1 MKNYSQ
7 AVRDAIAQG
16 NARTELF
23 ELQLSTSTL
32 FLTTAGH
39 DIVHN
44 SQTYIAGGQILG
56 NGTINQ
62 EKELRVSTVEIA
74 ITAVDQTILAL
85 FQNANQQNRQITI
98 SQVVLDS
105 SHQVIGSIYSAKF
118 LISQY
123 SVTESDEEAVIALS
137 VTNAFSDFNAV
148 NGVRTTMNS
157 FRRLYPNSTA
167 FINATDTG
175 SDLKWGGK

>member
-16 NARTELF
+16 NPRTELF
-23 ELQLSTSTL
+23 ELQLSSGTI

-39 DIVHN
+39 DIVYN
-44 SQTYIAGGQILG
+44 SQVYTAGGNILG
-56 NGTINQ
+56 NGTISQ

-74 ITAVDQTILAL
+74 LTAVDQTLLAL
-85 FQNANQQNRQITI
+85 FQNTNQQNRQIII
-98 SQVVLDS
+98 SQVILNNV
-105 SHQVIGSIYSAKF
+105 HQVIGTLFAAKY
-118 LISQY
+118 LISQH
-123 SVTESDEEAVIALS
+123 SVTETNGEASLALS
-137 VTNAFSDFNAV
+137 VTNIFSDFNAV
-148 NGVRTTMNS
+148 NGIRSTMNS

>member
-16 NARTELF
+16 KPRTELF
-23 ELQLSTSTL
+23 ELQLSSGTL

-44 SQTYIAGGQILG
+44 SQVYTAGGNILG
-56 NGTINQ
+56 NGTIDQ
-62 EKELRVSTVEIA
+62 AKELRVSTVEIVL
-74 ITAVDQTILAL
+74 TAVDQALLAL
-85 FQNANQQNRQITI
+85 FQNANQQNRQIII
-98 SQVVLDS
+98 SQVILDS
-105 SHQVIGSIYSAKF
+105 THQVIGVLYSAKF
-118 LISQY
+118 LISQH
-123 SVTESDEEAVIALS
+123 SVTESDEEATIALA
-137 VTNAFSDFNAV
+137 VTNVFSDFNAV
-148 NGVRTTMNS
+148 NGVRSTMNS
-157 FRRLYPNSTA
+157 FRRLYPTSTA